1 MDLDRRSLLAG
12 ALAAAPAAAAAVQAS
27 DPTEVVEL
35 WPAGPPGGVR
45 PGLVERTVERARPG
59 QPGDRAVFNVTR
71 PVLRVFRPD
80 RPTGDAALLLPG
92 GAYARVVVDK
102 EGFELGRFL
111 AQRGVTAYVLFY
123 RLPADGWA
131 AGPDAALQD
140 AQRAMRLVRAQA
152 RGQVAAVGFS
162 AGGHVTA
169 MLATRHAERTY
180 APVDDAD
187 RLPARP
193 DAVGLIYPVIS
204 MREAIT
210 HAESRRN
217 LLGASPSEA
226 QVNAHSLETRAGPQ
240 VPPTFLVHAADDASV
255 PIDHSLAFQ
264 AALREAGVPVE
275 AHYFQEGG
283 HGFGIRGA
291 AGKPA
296 AAWPELFHAWW
307 RRQLPSESAREP

>member
-1 MDLDRRSLLAG
+1 MDLDRRSLLAA
-12 ALAAAPAAAAAVQAS
+12 ALAAAPAAAAAQAP
-27 DPTEVVEL
+27 DPTETVEL
-35 WPAGPPGGVR
+35 WPAGPPGGV
-45 PGLVERTVERARPG
+45 PSGLVERTAERAQPG

-80 RPTGDAALLLPG
+80 RPTGDAALIAPG

-111 AQRGVTAYVLFY
+111 ARRGVTSYVLFY

-140 AQRAMRLVRAQA
+140 AQRAMRLVRAQT
-152 RGQVAAVGFS
+152 RGRVAAVGFS
-162 AGGHVTA
+162 AGGHVA
-169 MLATRHAERTY
+169 GMLAARHAETTY
-180 APVDDAD
+180 APVDAAD
-187 RLPARP
+187 RLRARP
-193 DAVGLIYPVIS
+193 DAVGLVYPVVS

-217 LLGASPSEA
+217 LLGPAPADA
-226 QVNAHSLETRAGPQ
+226 QVSAYSLETRAGPQ
-240 VPPTFLVHAADDASV
+240 VPPTFLVHAGDDASV

-264 AALREAGVPVE
+264 AALRRAKVPVE

-291 AGKPA
+291 AGRPA

-307 RRQLPSESAREP
+307 ERQPRTETRREP